1 MSLDV
6 DCVKAWKINKEFYT
20 EGRVLMNEK
29 DWFQCGRE
37 NFCLFF
43 RSIIA
48 VNTSLQLLQSQ
59 EKKN

>member
-29 DWFQCGRE
+29 DWLQCERE
-37 NFCLFF
+37 NFCF
-43 RSIIA
+43 SD
-48 VNTSLQLLQSQ
+48 Q
-59 EKKN
+59 